1 MIDMFLIDQLN
12 HGVSFPL
19 MAKSDVNGDNM
30 NEVFAWLKAQKAP
43 NAEGIAGTTAIKV
56 SSASIISSMLTGTV
70 ELYQIPRQP
79 ERRGRRSVRFQR

>member
-1 MIDMFLIDQLN
+1 MTRTLPSSVPFVSFITSCSTVTDVSQLN

-56 SSASIISSMLTGTV
+56 NLSSLSSK
-70 ELYQIPRQP
+70 Y
-79 ERRGRRSVRFQR
+79 RR